1 MAPRFHSGNLKFSP
15 NSCIIVFISGL
26 SIGVRLEGEKL
37 REVRGRGFKDGP
49 SIAFTRSSIILPIV
63 PGARTIATGK
73 KTNSEH
79 PAQACFFCELPDPSF
94 VWNEYTTTPS
104 TTYLPQ
110 PLAMLCC
117 VLSVYIGFPM
127 PHLVLV
133 ANLRSGQKQRT
144 ELRYRKTDD
153 WPFPLLFLHRV
164 HAVHGSVALRGW
176 KLKAFR
182 TPKDT
187 SAGSRA

>member
-1 MAPRFHSGNLKFSP
+1 MSGHKQ
-15 NSCIIVFISGL
+15 
-26 SIGVRLEGEKL
+26 LEGEKL
-37 REVRGRGFKDGP
+37 REVRRMGFKDGP

-127 PHLVLV
+127 PDLVLV
-133 ANLRSGQKQRT
+133 ANLRSGQKQRQNSDIARQMT
-144 ELRYRKTDD
+144 G
-153 WPFPLLFLHRV
+153 PFPSFSCTVCTQCTGLSL
-164 HAVHGSVALRGW
+164 SE
-176 KLKAFR
+176 
-182 TPKDT
+182 
-187 SAGSRA
+187 AGS